1 MKTLIAIALFSLAG
15 CSMLPGSPSCDEVNY
30 QRKGHDFE
38 FYCKGQAGMLGG
50 PL

>member
-1 MKTLIAIALFSLAG
+1 MRVLTAFALLVMSG
-15 CSMLPGSPSCDEVNY
+15 CSMLPGTPSCDEVNY
-30 QRKGHDFE
+30 WRKGHDFE